1 MGVEVTHMS
10 DRVSIVLAGQPNT
23 GKSVFFN
30 RITGIGVISSN
41 YPGTTV
47 EIMEGWT
54 KIDGL
59 RVRVIDTPGIYS
71 LDATSPDQM
80 VARRVILETRPAVI
94 INIIDA
100 THLERNLYL
109 TLQLLELEVPMV
121 VALNMVDEASKRGIK
136 IDHEKLSEFLGVPV
150 IPTVATRG
158 EGVFKAVKKAMEL
171 LKEGAGVRGK
181 KLEYG
186 KDIERVISALEE
198 KIRRE
203 MREIPFGIS
212 PRALAILLLQRDPEI
227 VKIVSEKHKE
237 VVEFAEKLASAIESM
252 HGEQSSIRI
261 AKERYALAH
270 MIANSVVEKQERRLL
285 RDVIDEITTT
295 NIYTGIPIMMLVV
308 LALFSSLV
316 YIGGMLEEIITTA
329 WELFVVANVE
339 GIITAYGVDPL
350 LRVIILNGVLLG
362 LEAGLAIVIPYIV
375 LFYILLS
382 VLEDTGYLA
391 RIAYL
396 LDGLMHRLGLHG
408 RALIPLI
415 VGYGC
420 NVPAIVG
427 TRVLETR
434 RERFIAAF
442 LISIV
447 PCSARTVVILGIV
460 GSYLGIMYA
469 LGVYAIGLLLLVISG
484 VFLNRILSG
493 ERVGLVMEIPPY
505 RVPHPVTV
513 LKKTWIRFREFVYIA
528 FPLLIIGSIVLSLL
542 EYFEMLDAVTRAMSP
557 LMVTVLGLPPVTAVP
572 IIFGIFRKEM
582 VIEMLVVL
590 SGTTD
595 LSLIF
600 TPTQMIVFAVVTML
614 YFPCIASL
622 GALAKELGWRD
633 TILIALGTMALAIT
647 VGAIL
652 NVALR
657 CL

>member
-1 MGVEVTHMS
+1 MTHMS

>member
-1 MGVEVTHMS
+1 MS